1 MSARVFR
8 AITRLDKL
16 LEKLNSPPRAIKLI
30 PKYLIGGACGCAETA
45 VNAFAKNAARF
56 LAKLGFRKLRG

>member
-1 MSARVFR
+1 MSARGVR
-8 AITRLDKL
+8 AITRLEKL
-16 LEKLNSPPRAIKLI
+16 LDKVNSPPRAIKLI